1 MLGALS
7 ATIRERVVD
16 DERPAVIVARKA
28 STLLEDVHSAME
40 GLVAGLLAVVLLA
53 LRALHEGLP
62 IGHGFEAQS
71 VERVTAVALKKQETP
86 KFW

>member
-1 MLGALS
+1 
-7 ATIRERVVD
+7 
-16 DERPAVIVARKA
+16 
-28 STLLEDVHSAME
+28 ME
-40 GLVAGLLAVVLLA
+40 WLVPGLLSVALLA